1 MNSGAS
7 GTLGGEWQPASDEVS
22 DFGCRGAGSAQ
33 RGPRRRGSL
42 QRLPRICTGLP
53 SAPVLMSSDRTGAGS
68 TVSPP
73 LVPGRA
79 GGRDPASVP
88 DLHRTAK
95 PLSRCWLPPCAHPV
109 ERNATKPASVPA
121 LTNRKFLSAQLARDP
136 VLRAPVRRSRS
147 PPPVRTG
154 QRKKQLESHCRFGDD
169 QRCMHPSGG
178 LTVADLDVRTQIAI
192 S

>member
-7 GTLGGEWQPASDEVS
+7 GALGGEWQPASDEVS
-22 DFGCRGAGSAQ
+22 DFGCRGAGSAL

-68 TVSPP
+68 TVSPL
-73 LVPGRA
+73 LVSGRA
-79 GGRDPASVP
+79 GGRDPASIP
-88 DLHRTAK
+88 DRHRAAK
-95 PLSRCWLPPCAHPV
+95 PRSRCWLPPCAHPV

-121 LTNRKFLSAQLARDP
+121 LTNQKLLSAQLARGP
-136 VLRAPVRRSRS
+136 VLRAPVRRSQS

-154 QRKKQLESHCRFGDD
+154 QRHKATGIAL
-169 QRCMHPSGG
+169 P
-178 LTVADLDVRTQIAI
+178 VR
-192 S
+192 